1 MDKEQLKQIRYLKNE
16 IKILKKQIE
25 DLDYTISIDSVRGS
39 NPSFPYT
46 QRSFTIEGIDCED
59 YNRKIRRLQRKLNR
73 RAEELLDLVEETND
87 YIENIDDSLIRQVIT
102 LRYINGLTWEQV
114 AAHIGGG
121 NTADSVRMMHDRFL
135 KKY

>member
-1 MDKEQLKQIRYLKNE
+1 MNKEQLKQIRYLKSE
-16 IKILKKQIE
+16 IKMLKKQIE

-46 QRSFTIEGIDCED
+46 QRSFTIEGIDCEE

-87 YIENIDDSLIRQVIT
+87 YIENIDDSFIRQIIS
-102 LRYINGLTWEQV
+102 LRYVNGLSWNQV
-114 AAHIGGG
+114 AMSIGGN
-121 NTADSVRMMHDRFL
+121 NTADSVRKVAERYL
-135 KKY
+135 K

>member
-46 QRSFTIEGIDCED
+46 QRSFTIEGIDCEE

-121 NTADSVRMMHDRFL
+121 NTADSVRMMHNRFL
-135 KKY
+135 GNY